1 VFVPTGH
8 YAALLVILTQ
18 QLASLSIDEMQPGA
32 GLARHGL
39 VLVFRHVFVIV
50 HPILHVELGK
60 RAFEHGC
67 GHPIFIEKVKGLGI
81 DLAQGGG
88 LEALGAVAAGLPIEM
103 KSSLRRPQ
111 LSWPTLAGAILRSA
125 SRSCHPL

>member
-1 VFVPTGH
+1 
-8 YAALLVILTQ
+8 
-18 QLASLSIDEMQPGA
+18 MQSGA

-39 VLVFRHVFVIV
+39 VLIFGHIFVV
-50 HPILHVELGK
+50 VVQPILHIELGK
-60 RAFEHGC
+60 WAFEHGC

-88 LEALGAVAAGLPIEM
+88 LEALGPVAAGLPIEM

-111 LSWPTLAGAILRSA
+111 LS
-125 SRSCHPL
+125 